1 MCALYDNHCA
11 HVVLVA
17 LCFATTGCN
26 ASSPSFTAT
35 QKLKISIS
43 PPVIASGSSE
53 QFMITCQTEM
63 GQVLYNTMYQFFLN
77 ESPIGAPTN
86 SSYMMVNAASSGNFT
101 CNATQYSDQGTSI
114 PSPQSAPVQAIV
126 LGEPTAPNL

>member
-114 PSPQSAPVQAIV
+114 PSPQSAAVQAVV